1 MALKRVYLDQRD
13 WIKLARQHHGVTQN
27 NDIADVLALV
37 REASTA
43 GHASFP
49 LSAAHYVETYHHRE
63 PSRRQRLGAFMS
75 VTRPSGR
82 SEFVSPSLATLSTL
96 LTACATAA

>member
-1 MALKRVYLDQRD
+1 VQVQILERPGGAGREIRGQTCY
-13 WIKLARQHHGVTQN
+13 GVTQD

-63 PSRRQRLGAFMS
+63 PGRRQRLGAD
-75 VTRPSGR
+75 
-82 SEFVSPSLATLSTL
+82 A
-96 LTACATAA
+96 